1 MKYGTGKA
9 KEGKWMEKAKK
20 GKDWIWESKWK
31 MQRKKRFGKGKK
43 GNKRGGRKGE
53 RRKGR
58 KRKEVLF
65 YQPDRRSY
73 LSRKER

>member
-20 GKDWIWESKWK
+20 GKDWIGERKWK
-31 MQRKKRFGKGKK
+31 MPKKERFGKGKK

-53 RRKGR
+53 RKKREEKKGSI
-58 KRKEVLF
+58 L
-65 YQPDRRSY
+65 
-73 LSRKER
+73 LSA